1 MTWTYDPPAGSP
13 LAWPSLKD
21 HVRFLLGD
29 RKQSA
34 WSPSDEDIA
43 ASILIWND
51 TYPDHLDNA
60 NGIAA
65 SLAVYLAD
73 WTSMSGVTTESKT
86 VGNSSLSKTYVAD
99 RRSAW
104 LRLASRL
111 AGGSPVPIPG
121 ATMSGFGLAAEG
133 SGPPRLFTLGQF
145 DNGPQLPGRTV
156 PSALDL
162 GR

>member
-1 MTWTYDPPAGSP
+1 MTWSYNTPSGSP
-13 LAWPSLKD
+13 LAFPTLKD
-21 HVRFLLGD
+21 HIRFLLGD
-29 RKQSA
+29 RKQQS

-73 WTSMSGVTTESKT
+73 WITLGGATTESKT
-86 VGNSSLSKTYVAD
+86 VGNSSLSKTYGD
-99 RRSAW
+99 RSAAW
-104 LRLASRL
+104 KRLAARL
-111 AGGSPVPIPG
+111 AGGSPVDIPG
-121 ATMSGFGLAAEG
+121 ATMTGFGLASEG

-145 DNGPQLPGRTV
+145 DNGHQL
-156 PSALDL
+156 SATLIE
-162 GR
+162 RNREV